1 MTTQITQNY
10 KEGGGDAGMTTP
22 MAYFGR
28 VSKSHPQ
35 VELMSQIDWL
45 RFRSVE
51 LVGCLEDVG
60 GMLEFYDEE
69 TEEMKPRFYQLK
81 RVAEYLQEN
90 NFVLGAFAYWMNVP
104 NKAKEWHFDEHL
116 LVWLEEQV
124 SVIKEQNHNFLLL
137 HTPGSCASAIDNLR
151 LTVRDTERA
160 LWKAVDELSK
170 DRPNIMKRL
179 SQHPGNINFGVL
191 NRLADYLYFYYV
203 WLLAQNSNSKRQ
215 EWDMTKVPEF
225 HPAGD

>member
-1 MTTQITQNY
+1 MTQITTSY
-10 KEGGGDAGMTTP
+10 KEGGGDIGMTTP
-22 MAYFGR
+22 MAEFGR

-35 VELMSQIDWL
+35 VELMGQIDWL

-51 LVGCLEDVG
+51 LAGCLEDADAKF
-60 GMLEFYDEE
+60 EFFGENIDELN
-69 TEEMKPRFYQLK
+69 PRFRQLK
-81 RVAEYLQEN
+81 RLVDYLQEN

-104 NKAKEWHFDEHL
+104 SQAREWHFDETL

-124 SVIKEQNHNFLLL
+124 GIMKEQNHNFLLL
-137 HTPGSCASAIDNLR
+137 HHPGSLFSAIDSLR

-160 LWKAVDELSK
+160 MWKAMDELSK
-170 DRPNIMKRL
+170 DQPHIMKLL

-203 WLLAQNSNSKRQ
+203 WLLSVHKGSDQQ
-215 EWDMTKVPEF
+215 EWKMTKVPKF
-225 HPAGD
+225 RPLGD

>member
-1 MTTQITQNY
+1 MTQITQNY
-10 KEGGGDAGMTTP
+10 KEGGGDSGMTTP
-22 MAYFGR
+22 MAEFGR

-35 VELMSQIDWL
+35 VELMGQIDWL

-51 LVGCLEDVG
+51 LLGWLEDAQVKA
-60 GMLEFYDEE
+60 EFFDEIPE
-69 TEEMKPRFYQLK
+69 KMQPRFDQLK

-104 NKAKEWHFDEHL
+104 SQAREWHFDETL
-116 LVWLEEQV
+116 LAWLEEQV
-124 SVIKEQNHNFLLL
+124 GIMKEQNHNFLLL
-137 HTPGSCASAIDNLR
+137 HHPGSFGSVIDSLR

-160 LWKAVDELSK
+160 MWKAVDELSK
-170 DRPNIMKRL
+170 DRPDIMKRL

-203 WLLAQNSNSKRQ
+203 WLLAQHNGYNNK
-215 EWDMTKVPEF
+215 EWSMEKVPEF
-225 HPAGD
+225 RPVGE